1 MWDDHGNRYDMMNGG
16 GTMTG
21 FAVLALILLVVVV
34 LAVLANLYLHVSS
47 GRADAATP
55 VIPAER
61 EARRLLDR
69 RLASGEITVE
79 DYTSLRTAL
88 ES

>member
-16 GTMTG
+16 GTMIG
-21 FAVLALILLVVVV
+21 LWVLGLVLLIVVVV
-34 LAVLANLYLHVSS
+34 AVLANLYLHVRP
-47 GRADAATP
+47 GRGASAAP
-55 VIPAER
+55 AVPAES

-79 DYTSLRTAL
+79 DYASLRTAL